1 MDNFE
6 TKIKK
11 IKNTIDDIKFDIDAI
26 KQVKYKMM
34 FYNK

>member
-1 MDNFE
+1 MDNFD

-26 KQVKYKMM
+26 KQVNSKSL
-34 FYNK
+34 N